1 MSLCAHS
8 TFSVQSTFHTKW
20 RVLVM
25 HCTICS
31 HLHKRLLAAC
41 FFDDPDSFYDVLSD
55 CCGIFSG
62 STAWT
67 LSNID
72 LYVGGS
78 VYWKLGRWL
87 VGQDFFF
94 LHVGDRHPSQ
104 YSHPEISR
112 VASIDVVVSNTETI
126 FKFHSTSVMSFV
138 SGDRIFY
145 GYPRPMQDSICHRG
159 AVLSQLTNVTRCVIY
174 KSLG

>member
-25 HCTICS
+25 HCTICI
-31 HLHKRLLAAC
+31 HLHKRWLAAC

-55 CCGIFSG
+55 CCGVFSG

-78 VYWKLGRWL
+78 VYRKLGRWL

-94 LHVGDRHPSQ
+94 LYVGDRHPSQ

-112 VASIDVVVSNTETI
+112 AASTGGAHTVDIVVSNTETI
-126 FKFHSTSVMSFV
+126 FKFHSTSALSAVTASFMV
-138 SGDRIFY
+138 IPG
-145 GYPRPMQDSICHRG
+145 RPC
-159 AVLSQLTNVTRCVIY
+159 LTFR
-174 KSLG
+174 